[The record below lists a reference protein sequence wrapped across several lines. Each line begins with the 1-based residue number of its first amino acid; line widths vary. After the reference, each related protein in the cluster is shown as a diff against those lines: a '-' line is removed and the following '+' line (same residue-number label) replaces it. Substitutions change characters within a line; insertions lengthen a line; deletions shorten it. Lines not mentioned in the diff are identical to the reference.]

1 VLDALYRFVQ
11 GVPLDRHRD
20 FTIFNASLNTVC
32 YTDGRWTM
40 ERWGDISHLT
50 RDAALDDF

>member
-1 VLDALYRFVQ
+1 MQIRLEKL
-11 GVPLDRHRD
+11 RD
-20 FTIFNASLNTVC
+20 FPVFNASLNRVRHAN
-32 YTDGRWTM
+32 GRWTM